1 MILAVDVGYSET
13 TALAAGVLFKE
24 WDSDECERI
33 VTVNVE
39 NVAAYE
45 SGSFYKREL
54 PCILKLLEAI
64 EDEITCIVIDGYV
77 SLGTDHKGLGMYLWN
92 SLAGEMPV
100 IGVAK
105 SRFQD
110 TPEQAE
116 IYRGG
121 SLRPLYISS
130 IGINLDEAKINI
142 SKMKGDFRI
151 PTLLK
156 LADQVSRGNS

>member
-13 TALAAGVLFKE
+13 TALVAGILFKQ
-24 WDSDECERI
+24 WDSDNYERV

-39 NVAAYE
+39 NVAEYE

-54 PCILKLLEAI
+54 PCILKLLETI

-77 SLGTDHKGLGMYLWN
+77 SLGTDRAGLGMYLWN
-92 SLAGEMPV
+92 GLAGTIPI

-105 SRFQD
+105 SSFKD
-110 TPEQAE
+110 TPEQAK
-116 IYRGG
+116 IYRGD

-130 IGINLDEAKINI
+130 IGISLDDAKTNI
-142 SKMKGDFRI
+142 SQMKGEFRI

-156 LADQVSRGNS
+156 LADQVSRNIN